1 MGSVAGLA
9 AAGGGLIGLSTIPRP
24 ADYHI
29 DGKALR
35 FDCGRIMLDTYAA
48 CLGANEARR
57 QDLVRQYHEHA
68 WKGIASG
75 PTAGGA
81 ASTVP
86 AGHAPSIV
94 TPDEIRLPAD
104 LADGGTLHQVRTIR
118 QGDAITFAL
127 KPSGNQEN
135 DKLLAIDAATG
146 DITVPDVAKLRQ
158 AGGTLEIT
166 LTATDAAGL
175 SDEKTVTILLAP

>member
-1 MGSVAGLA
+1 M
-9 AAGGGLIGLSTIPRP
+9 
-24 ADYHI
+24 
-29 DGKALR
+29 
-35 FDCGRIMLDTYAA
+35 
-48 CLGANEARR
+48 
-57 QDLVRQYHEHA
+57 
-68 WKGIASG
+68 GIASG

-86 AGHAPSIV
+86 AGQAPIIV

-127 KPSGNQEN
+127 RASDNQEN
-135 DKLLAIDAATG
+135 EFTLLAIDAATG